1 MKLIAIDDRAAWD
14 KYVAASVWG
23 HPLQLWGW
31 GELKRENGWTPHRL
45 ALVDDKGGWMA
56 AAQVLLWPIPRTGR
70 VIAYVPRGPVA
81 EPGSKT
87 AGELLRL
94 VTEWARGQKAIYV
107 RVEPAWLQAKM
118 PRGWRRTGAG
128 LQMSATYTIDL
139 AKTEDELLEAMARK
153 HRQYVRKAE
162 REGVTVERVDAEY
175 AGADS
180 LAEMY
185 RIYSE
190 TAARAKFGLHAVG
203 YYQTLLRE
211 LGEANYLCYA
221 RADGRVVAFL
231 WLAAAG
237 QTAYELYGG
246 VDAAGQEAHAN
257 YLLKWVAMRELK
269 AAGYKIYDFNGRL
282 NEGVSQF
289 KVGFGP
295 DKTDFVGT
303 WDYPL
308 NKFGYQL
315 WQQLWPAA
323 KLVGRRLAKLR
334 RAAK

>member
-1 MKLIAIDDRAAWD
+1 MKLIEIEDRDVWD
-14 KYVAASVWG
+14 KYVAESEWG

-31 GELKRENGWTPHRL
+31 GELKRENGWAPHRL
-45 ALVDDKGGWMA
+45 ALVDDDGSWLA
-56 AAQVLLWPIPRTGR
+56 VAQVLTWPIPRTGR
-70 VIAYVPRGPVA
+70 VIAYVPRGPLA
-81 EPGSKT
+81 EPGSEAAET
-87 AGELLRL
+87 LLRL
-94 VTEWARGQKAIYV
+94 VTEWARPRRAIYV
-107 RVEPAWLQAKM
+107 RVEPAWLDARL
-118 PRGWRRTGAG
+118 PRGWRRSENG

-139 AKTEDELLEAMARK
+139 GKSEDELLEAMARK

-162 REGVTVERVDAEY
+162 REGVTVERVS
-175 AGADS
+175 ADS

-185 RIYSE
+185 RIYAE

-203 YYQTLLRE
+203 YYQALLRE
-211 LGEANYLCYA
+211 LGEANYLYYA
-221 RADGRVVAFL
+221 RVDGRVVAFL

-246 VDAAGQEAHAN
+246 VDAAGQEAYAN

-295 DKTDFVGT
+295 DKTDYVGT

-308 NKFGYQL
+308 NKLGYQL
-315 WQQLWPAA
+315 WQRLWPTA
-323 KLVGRRLAKLR
+323 KLVGRQLARLR
-334 RAAK
+334 RV

>member
-1 MKLIAIDDRAAWD
+1 L
-14 KYVAASVWG
+14 
-23 HPLQLWGW
+23 
-31 GELKRENGWTPHRL
+31 
-45 ALVDDKGGWMA
+45 
-56 AAQVLLWPIPRTGR
+56 
-70 VIAYVPRGPVA
+70 A
-81 EPGSKT
+81 EPGSEAAET
-87 AGELLRL
+87 LLRL
-94 VTEWARGQKAIYV
+94 VTEWARPRRAIYV
-107 RVEPAWLQAKM
+107 RVEPAWLDARL
-118 PRGWRRTGAG
+118 PRGWRRSENG

-139 AKTEDELLEAMARK
+139 GKSEDELLEAMARK

-162 REGVTVERVDAEY
+162 REGVTVERVS
-175 AGADS
+175 ADS

-185 RIYSE
+185 RIYAE

-203 YYQTLLRE
+203 YYQALLRE
-211 LGEANYLCYA
+211 LGEANYLYYA
-221 RADGRVVAFL
+221 RVDGRVVAFL

-246 VDAAGQEAHAN
+246 VDAAGQEAYAN

-295 DKTDFVGT
+295 DKTDYVGT

-308 NKFGYQL
+308 NKLGYQL
-315 WQQLWPAA
+315 WQRLWPTA
-323 KLVGRRLAKLR
+323 KLVGRQLARLR
-334 RAAK
+334 RV